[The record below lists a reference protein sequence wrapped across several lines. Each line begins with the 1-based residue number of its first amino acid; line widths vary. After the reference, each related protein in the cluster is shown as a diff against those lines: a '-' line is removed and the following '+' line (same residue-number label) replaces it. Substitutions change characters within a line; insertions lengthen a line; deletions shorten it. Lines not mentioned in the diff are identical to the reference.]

1 MAYHPLS
8 DLGEPVGGCPTAY
21 HPRNSSGMLPG
32 GPGMLPGGWASLPHP
47 PDRLWVAQS
56 DPRCRYDR
64 LSGY

>member
-32 GPGMLPGGWASLPHP
+32 GWVSLRHP
-47 PDRLWVAQS
+47 QGRLWVAQA
-56 DPRCRYDR
+56 DPRGRYDR
-64 LSGY
+64 LSG